1 MWPSGWFAVETKLR
15 TALPCAGLLFVLLI
29 WQSGASVSVDAEP
42 DSAMH
47 PAAVERAQRE
57 SVSTPRDRRA
67 SAAAVVASSSLAAVR
82 NRWDASWSTDIA
94 AAELNVA
101 NLYDTATLIARADR
115 GDLEATVDLVA
126 AATWCLTGGSLTNI
140 TELVNDERRP
150 CFERFGETLASRV
163 RLERASFAWVV
174 RLAAAGV
181 DDATLYASALTRGV
195 GPELLGGP
203 DNDPDIGEQQRALLI
218 GQLQTLVERGSA
230 DAASELHGHW
240 SGSSALRLSDQRL
253 TRYYAALTEQL
264 DPTRS
269 LALVAQ

>member
-1 MWPSGWFAVETKLR
+1 MWLSGSFAVETKLR
-15 TALPCAGLLFVLLI
+15 TALPCAAMLFVLLI
-29 WQSGASVSVDAEP
+29 WQSAPNVSVEAEFNSVARSAAFGSVRRQL
-42 DSAMH
+42 DSALH
-47 PAAVERAQRE
+47 DRQSGGEAVI
-57 SVSTPRDRRA
+57 
-67 SAAAVVASSSLAAVR
+67 ASSSLAAVR
-82 NRWDASWSTDIA
+82 NRWDASWSTDVA
-94 AAELNVA
+94 AAEQNVA
-101 NLYDTATLIARADR
+101 NLYNTATLVARADI

-126 AATWCLTGGSLTNI
+126 AATWCLTGGSLTNV
-140 TELVNDERRP
+140 TELVNDERHP
-150 CFERFGETLASRV
+150 CFERFGEALASRE

-181 DDATLYASALTRGV
+181 EDATLYASALSRGV

-203 DNDPDIGEQQRALLI
+203 DNDRDIGEQQRALLI

>member
-1 MWPSGWFAVETKLR
+1 MWLSGSFAVETKLR
-15 TALPCAGLLFVLLI
+15 VALPCAGTLIVLLI
-29 WQSGASVSVDAEP
+29 WQFAPRLSVEAEFDSVAR
-42 DSAMH
+42 SAAIGRVQ
-47 PAAVERAQRE
+47 PRLNLAL
-57 SVSTPRDRRA
+57 RDRQ
-67 SAAAVVASSSLAAVR
+67 SSVEAVIASSSLTSVR
-82 NRWDASWSTDIA
+82 NRWDASWSTDVA
-94 AAELNVA
+94 AAESNVA
-101 NLYDTATLIARADR
+101 NLYNTASLIERAER

-126 AATWCLTGGSLTNI
+126 AATWCLTGGSLTNV

-150 CFERFGETLASRV
+150 CFERFGDGLASRQ

-181 DDATLYASALTRGV
+181 EDATLYASALSRGV

-203 DNDPDIGEQQRALLI
+203 DNDSDIGDQQRALLI

-240 SGSSALRLSDQRL
+240 SGSSALRLADERL
-253 TRYYAALTEQL
+253 TRHFAALTEQL

>member
-15 TALPCAGLLFVLLI
+15 TALTCAGMLLALLI
-29 WQSGASVSVDAEP
+29 WQPAPNVSVDAEP
-42 DSAMH
+42 DTAVH
-47 PAAVERAQRE
+47 PAAVGRAQRQ
-57 SVSTPRDRRA
+57 SASTPRDREARA
-67 SAAAVVASSSLAAVR
+67 EAVVASSSLAAIR
-82 NRWDASWSTDIA
+82 NRWDTSWSTDVA

-101 NLYDTATLIARADR
+101 NLYNTATLVARADT

-126 AATWCLTGGSLTNI
+126 AATWCLTGGPLTNI

-150 CFERFGETLASRV
+150 CFERFGEARASRE

-181 DDATLYASALTRGV
+181 EDATLYASALTRGV

-203 DNDPDIGEQQRALLI
+203 DNDREIGDQQRALLI

-240 SGSSALRLSDQRL
+240 SGSSALRLSDERL